1 MPIPLACDMSAIP
14 AEERGAHH
22 AIAQRLLSSATVV
35 RDLVDGLAFQWP
47 AAAYEDVTRFLDY
60 ERRCC
65 PFLTISITAS
75 PGGGPLDVRLTGPE
89 GTTAFLRAE
98 LQLPPA

>member
-14 AEERGAHH
+14 TDERGAHH
-22 AIAQRLLSSATVV
+22 AIAQRLMPSATVV

-47 AAAYEDVTRFLDY
+47 ATAY
-60 ERRCC
+60 
-65 PFLTISITAS
+65 
-75 PGGGPLDVRLTGPE
+75 VRLTGPE